1 MNEQEKLMEQY
12 NSKIQETE
20 NIQRELMKLD
30 AQFVAHS
37 RELKEKKKRL
47 LDEVCTKCDDELEKY
62 TDEFKHVRF
71 EMEQRQRQNNR
82 EKSLIYLAM
91 QSGKPYTDAVVE
103 TGHEVELINEMEG

>member
-30 AQFVAHS
+30 AQFVAHR
-37 RELKEKKKRL
+37 RELKENKKRL
-47 LDEVCTKCDDELEKY
+47 LDEVRTKCDDELEKY
-62 TDEFKHVRF
+62 TNEYKRVRF

-82 EKSLIYLAM
+82 EKHLIYLAM

-103 TGHEVELINEMEG
+103 TGHEEELINEMEG

>member
-1 MNEQEKLMEQY
+1 MEQY

-20 NIQRELMKLD
+20 NIQN
-30 AQFVAHS
+30 
-37 RELKEKKKRL
+37 
-47 LDEVCTKCDDELEKY
+47 
-62 TDEFKHVRF
+62 EFKHVRF

-91 QSGKPYTDAVVE
+91 QSGKPYTETVVE